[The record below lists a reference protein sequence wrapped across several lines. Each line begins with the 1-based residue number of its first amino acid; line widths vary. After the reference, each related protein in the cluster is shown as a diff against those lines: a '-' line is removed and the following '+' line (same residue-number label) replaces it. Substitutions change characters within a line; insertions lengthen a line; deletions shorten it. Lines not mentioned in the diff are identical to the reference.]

1 MMMTMTTLAPS
12 RHSHIL
18 FYFFISSELD
28 PLKIDQIVLP
38 LRSPPVVN
46 HFLSLRHYRRVFLV
60 GCYVL
65 LDVWRPSKATTFFF
79 LYN

>member
-1 MMMTMTTLAPS
+1 MPS
-12 RHSHIL
+12 IL

-28 PLKIDQIVLP
+28 PLKIDQIMLP

-46 HFLSLRHYRRVFLV
+46 HFLSLCHYPGVFLV

-65 LDVWRPSKATTFFF
+65 FDV
-79 LYN
+79 